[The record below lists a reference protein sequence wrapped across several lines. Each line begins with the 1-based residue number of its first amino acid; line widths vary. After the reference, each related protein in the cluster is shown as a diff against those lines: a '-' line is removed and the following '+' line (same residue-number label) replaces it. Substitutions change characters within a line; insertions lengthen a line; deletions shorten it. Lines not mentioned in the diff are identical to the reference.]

1 MNHLPRSTEGP
12 HRTGI
17 RSKRPGSTEP
27 AQ

>member
-12 HRTGI
+12 PRTGI